1 MSSKEQSC
9 HPTVVQENESRRW
22 VDLLMRS
29 EVDAECAREA
39 VHSACGLLLRWTLE
53 ISRCGQCSA
62 VRTRICLPVGSA
74 NQSDGAFE
82 FAKPAFS
89 PSTNRLRRVIDCWSL
104 GGQTRDFST
113 IACKCLIFCVCW
125 RDNRREIYATP
136 LSPLPGRSLQN
147 HSFENT
153 RHGAL
158 HTYYSRPA
166 SNALRRNNKA
176 AGITA
181 DCIIDNSQQPA
192 ALHATPL
199 PQHSPARR
207 SSARCPIAACPSSL
221 CAPDRYRHIDYA
233 CMAGSSSSG
242 SPRTPR
248 ESAAAK
254 RSRKG
259 CWYHLSF

>member
-9 HPTVVQENESRRW
+9 HPTVLPENESRRW

-39 VHSACGLLLRWTLE
+39 VHSAAAPGVGTLE
-53 ISRCGQCSA
+53 ISRCGQCS
-62 VRTRICLPVGSA
+62 VCGPGSA
-74 NQSDGAFE
+74 CLWALPIRATARLSL
-82 FAKPAFS
+82 PS
-89 PSTNRLRRVIDCWSL
+89 PHFRRRPIACGVLLIV

-166 SNALRRNNKA
+166 TNALRRNNKA

-181 DCIIDNSQQPA
+181 DCIIDDSQQPA

-199 PQHSPARR
+199 PQHSQTRP